1 MEVDK
6 SMALKNR
13 SRFSTT
19 IDIELD
25 SKLKKLSEIT
35 RIPTSKLVDEALED
49 LMMKYKHLF
58 EK

>member
-1 MEVDK
+1 
-6 SMALKNR
+6 MALKNR

-49 LMMKYKHLF
+49 LIKKYEHLF
-58 EK
+58 KK